1 MNKVTEK
8 TWYEKLNL
16 INTKYLMPIMALMFL
31 CTNTVINMYCG
42 EHIETLQNIVAI
54 MILGIVCVDLLFNK
68 TYSLNS
74 IINDNKL
81 IIIYFIIRAISLWQS
96 GFDYSVLR
104 TIFFELFFL
113 VGIKHVI
120 SQDKKSKKFY
130 LYSFL
135 IIELAMT
142 GMSLLIYYMMPH
154 LGTTLQQIIV
164 EHTYYLKFSQA
175 AMFSN
180 VNTAGIMA
188 GCAIVATIVLYRQ
201 HRYNNKLLMLY
212 GVYNLFSLIV
222 FGCRSAELAI
232 IVVAVVFIFKKI
244 FKSISNRK
252 IVLAVL
258 VIMILSLVPIYGIVL
273 YNESN
278 GEFTYTEF
286 ENKINTVSS
295 ARYCIWKECVITQ
308 TDKTLFGYGNL
319 KLEQEARVDLMKQY
333 EAVGVDYR
341 YFITTDLGPHNGYIG
356 MISGT
361 GWLGF
366 IAFMAILMQR
376 IRRSKNLNKNDWY
389 LLLVFIFVI
398 NCFES
403 LFILNRFFT
412 CFYMFLILDSDW
424 ESDDHKLP
432 QSEVSK

>member
-16 INTKYLMPIMALMFL
+16 INTKYLMPFMALMFL

-54 MILGIVCVDLLFNK
+54 MILGIVCIDLLFNK

-74 IINDNKL
+74 IVNDNKL

-113 VGIKHVI
+113 VGIKHVVAH
-120 SQDKKSKKFY
+120 DKKSKKFY

-135 IIELAMT
+135 IIELVMT
-142 GMSLLIYYMMPH
+142 GMSLLIYYMMPY
-154 LGTTLQQIIV
+154 LETTLQQAIV

-188 GCAIVATIVLYRQ
+188 GCAIVATVVLYRQ
-201 HRYNNKLLMLY
+201 HRYSNKLLMLY
-212 GVYNLFSLIV
+212 GVYNFFTLIV

-232 IVVAVVFIFKKI
+232 ILVVVIFGFKKI
-244 FKSISNRK
+244 FKLISNRN
-252 IVLAVL
+252 VTLAVL
-258 VIMILSLVPIYGIVL
+258 VIMILSLVPIYGIIL
-273 YNESN
+273 YNESD

-286 ENKINTVSS
+286 EDKINTVSTT
-295 ARYCIWKECVITQ
+295 RYCIWKECAITQ
-308 TDKTLFGYGNL
+308 IDKPLFGYGNL

-333 EAVGVDYR
+333 ETAGLEYR
-341 YFITTDLGPHNGYIG
+341 YFTAIEFGPHNGYIG

-361 GWLGF
+361 GFLGF
-366 IAFMAILMQR
+366 IAFMAILIQR
-376 IRRSKNLNKNDWY
+376 IRRSKKLNDSDWY

-412 CFYMFLILDSDW
+412 CFYMFLILDSEW
-424 ESDDHKLP
+424 ESDDFNKLP
-432 QSEVSK
+432 